1 MRSLL
6 LLFAVI
12 SSVHAQ
18 QTIRLPLGG
27 GVDMELVRIEP
38 GNFTQGE
45 PVDLRREVN
54 LSKPFYIG
62 RFPITRGQFARFVA
76 ATNYRTESE
85 KGASGGFGWEGGKLV
100 QKKQYTWR
108 TPGFSQTDEH
118 PVVMVDFADAKA
130 FCSWLSRQSGRAITL
145 PTEAQ
150 WEYAARGGGNAGE
163 AWTAANSPGGTQ
175 PVGKKT
181 PNGFG
186 IHDMI
191 GNAWEWCEDWF
202 APYQAGPVNDPLQT
216 NANLSDKPRRVLR
229 GGAFSRPA
237 TDASV
242 AKRYR
247 NDAGSR
253 NADNGFRVVAAVG
266 TAGPPVPARPT
277 ARVELESPQ
286 PPKPASRPAV
296 PGELNIPQRSGHEA
310 PEVGHRETS
319 SRSGGM
325 GIFGWALSLAGV
337 FVAWKLVKRV
347 LGSFTANP
355 VRAAS
360 PIPPSPVSGDGGG
373 DGMFSIRIMDDG
385 FWIRSRV
392 AVGTSLNARWTGT
405 TSTQMRTFDYRPG
418 PEGHF
423 VFTGS
428 RPSGVSVSVGESS
441 DHDTSSDNARMLG
454 NAAGMFQQRNVDP
467 PRRGDKFTGFPS
479 AY

>member
-1 MRSLL
+1 
-6 LLFAVI
+6 
-12 SSVHAQ
+12 
-18 QTIRLPLGG
+18 
-27 GVDMELVRIEP
+27 MELVRIES
-38 GNFTQGE
+38 GKFTQGE
-45 PVDLRREVN
+45 PVDVRREVN

-62 RFPITRGQFARFVA
+62 KFPVTRVQFARFVV
-76 ATNYRTESE
+76 ATNYRTEAE
-85 KGASGGFGWEGGKLV
+85 KGVSGGFGWEGGKLV

-118 PVVMVDFADAKA
+118 PVVMVDFSDAKA
-130 FCSWLSRQSGRAITL
+130 FCSWLSRLSGRTIAL

-175 PVGKKT
+175 PVGKKA

-186 IHDMI
+186 VHDMI
-191 GNAWEWCEDWF
+191 GNTWEWCEDWF

-216 NANLSDKPRRVLR
+216 NSNLSDKPRRVLR

-242 AKRYR
+242 TKRYR

-253 NADNGFRVVAAVG
+253 NADNGFRVVAFDG
-266 TAGPPVPARPT
+266 TVAPSRPAQPP
-277 ARVELESPQ
+277 ARVELESAQ

-296 PGELNIPQRSGHEA
+296 PGELNIPPPSGHESR
-310 PEVGHRETS
+310 ETVYHETS
-319 SRSGGM
+319 SRGGRM
-325 GIFGWALSLAGV
+325 GILGWLLGITGV
-337 FVAWKLVKRV
+337 FVVWKLVKGV

-355 VRAAS
+355 VRASS
-360 PIPPSPVSGDGGG
+360 PNPMPPAAGDGGG
-373 DGMFSIRIMDDG
+373 DGTFSIRIMDDG

-405 TSTQMRTFDYRPG
+405 TSTQMRTFAYQPG

-428 RPSGVSVSVGESS
+428 RPSGVTVSVGESS
-441 DHDTSSDNARMLG
+441 GNDTSSDNSRMLG
-454 NAAGMFQQRNVDP
+454 NAAGMFQQRRVDP
-467 PRRGDKFTGFPS
+467 PRQSDQFSGFPP

>member
-6 LLFAVI
+6 LLFAVVA
-12 SSVHAQ
+12 SVHAQ
-18 QTIRLPLGG
+18 HTIRLPLGG
-27 GVDMELVRIEP
+27 GVEMELVRIES
-38 GNFTQGE
+38 GKFTQGE

-54 LSKPFYIG
+54 LSKPFFIAK
-62 RFPITRGQFARFVA
+62 FPVTRGQFARFVV

-85 KGASGGFGWEGGKLV
+85 KGVSGGFGWEGGKLV

-130 FCSWLSRQSGRAITL
+130 FCSWLSRQSGRTITL

-150 WEYAARGGGNAGE
+150 WEYAARGGGNAGG
-163 AWTAANSPGGTQ
+163 AWTAANSPGSTQ
-175 PVGKKT
+175 PVGRKT

-186 IHDMI
+186 IHDML

-237 TDASV
+237 PDASV

-253 NADNGFRVVAAVG
+253 NADNGFRVVAFD
-266 TAGPPVPARPT
+266 GPVAAPAPAPAP
-277 ARVELESPQ
+277 ARVELE
-286 PPKPASRPAV
+286 RPRQAV
-296 PGELNIPQRSGHEA
+296 PGELNIPPPSGHE
-310 PEVGHRETS
+310 PREVVNRETS
-319 SRSGGM
+319 SGSGGM
-325 GIFGWALSLAGV
+325 GIFGWLLSFTGV
-337 FVAWKLVKRV
+337 FVVWKFVKGVR
-347 LGSFTANP
+347 GSFTANP
-355 VRAAS
+355 VRAVSPDSAS
-360 PIPPSPVSGDGGG
+360 PVAGDGGG
-373 DGMFSIRIMDDG
+373 DGIFSIRIMDDG

-428 RPSGVSVSVGESS
+428 RPSGVTVSMGEYPA
-441 DHDTSSDNARMLG
+441 DDTSSNNARMLG
-454 NAAGMFQQRNVDP
+454 NAAGMFPQRNVDP
-467 PRRGDKFTGFPS
+467 PRQSGDFSGFPS